1 MAIIDSETWRQ
12 WMTSP
17 VGRYALDWEQSQFDA
32 AVADLF
38 GENLSEEEI
47 ADVFGGEGQ

>member
-1 MAIIDSETWRQ
+1 MRLAERDFRPPDLLTDEEI
-12 WMTSP
+12 
-17 VGRYALDWEQSQFDA
+17 
-32 AVADLF
+32 ADLF